1 MPGWKEIDE
10 EYTVVKQR
18 PVKVQKEVWVKKL
31 VEVEEMQPYTVKR
44 TRKKKVP
51 VEKLKEVEEWQ
62 EVDVTTDQAVTV
74 NGYRVDEVEDRKVVQ
89 VKEEQKY
96 ELVPRLLTERRI
108 LSARY
113 VLRMPSTAAHATLST
128 AARLTGL
135 TRVCVRSVAGRW
147 ALMSTSRT

>member
-1 MPGWKEIDE
+1 MVLRAHSILQVPGWKEVDE
-10 EYTVVKQR
+10 EYTVVKHR

-31 VEVEEMQPYTVKR
+31 VEVEEMEPYTVKR
-44 TRKKKVP
+44 TRKKKVA

-62 EVDVTTDQAVTV
+62 DVDVTTDQAVTV
-74 NGYRVDEVEDRKVVQ
+74 DGYRVDEVEDSKVVQ

-113 VLRMPSTAAHATLST
+113 GRDAVQRATYLAVPAPRT
-128 AARLTGL
+128 LTFG
-135 TRVCVRSVAGRW
+135 
-147 ALMSTSRT
+147 